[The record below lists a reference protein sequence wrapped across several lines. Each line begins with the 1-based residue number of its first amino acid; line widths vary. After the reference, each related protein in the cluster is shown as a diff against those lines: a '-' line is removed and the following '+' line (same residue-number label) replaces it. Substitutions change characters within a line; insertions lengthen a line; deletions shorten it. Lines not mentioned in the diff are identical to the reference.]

1 MKDDS
6 IIDFYFGD
14 EGEQY
19 ILPFGD
25 IRCRMQCFE
34 WSDGRLPCFGHTASI
49 VQESRRT
56 GKFIWY
62 TDYVTE
68 GMEMGKSNK
77 ASHYGFHKLQEAY
90 HQLKPI
96 GGLDDK
102 RCISLLL
109 EIIRAYNDEFRRN
122 GKKAKKATVCDLHF
136 FTQCILEV
144 ENKGKNLLPAS
155 IRAELYREAG
165 IFEKCF
171 EFDAAAS
178 SSEDEREII
187 TEIQF
192 RAAHLDRE
200 PFIIEHCE
208 FYRNNIRFAKRF
220 PCPKFDN

>member
-155 IRAELYREAG
+155 IRAELYREA
-165 IFEKCF
+165 
-171 EFDAAAS
+171 
-178 SSEDEREII
+178 
-187 TEIQF
+187 
-192 RAAHLDRE
+192 
-200 PFIIEHCE
+200 
-208 FYRNNIRFAKRF
+208 
-220 PCPKFDN
+220 